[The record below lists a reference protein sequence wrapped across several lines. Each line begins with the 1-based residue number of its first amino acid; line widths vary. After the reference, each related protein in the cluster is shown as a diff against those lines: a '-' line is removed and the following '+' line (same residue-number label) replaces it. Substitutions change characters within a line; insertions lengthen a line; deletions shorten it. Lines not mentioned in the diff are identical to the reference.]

1 MKVIVNQQVITR
13 PEVVKPIKPGFQNF
27 GKNVKINN
35 LGQLVTR
42 SEEAKELKKAFGLEN
57 AFKDIGYQNIGEKI
71 VIKPQDTGQ
80 NAKDLVFQNLGQ
92 KESKFGFQNIIQ
104 NAKVKGNRFVT
115 PSGQLVS
122 QNTEGK
128 GNKFV
133 TPPGLS
139 ISQNVKSNR
148 PVTLPGQSVSQ
159 NNGQKGKSINTLA

>member
-57 AFKDIGYQNIGEKI
+57 AFKDIGYQNIGKKTEI
-71 VIKPQDTGQ
+71 EFQ
-80 NAKDLVFQNLGQ
+80 NVSQIDKKLVFRNIGQ
-92 KESKFGFQNIIQ
+92 KDEKESKFGFQNIIQ
-104 NAKVKGNRFVT
+104 NAKGSKPITPSGLSVIQNAKGSKPVT

-122 QNTEGK
+122 QNAK
-128 GNKFV
+128 GSRRV
-133 TPPGLS
+133 TP
-139 ISQNVKSNR
+139 
-148 PVTLPGQSVSQ
+148 PGQSVSQ
-159 NNGQKGKSINTLA
+159 NNGTKGRSINTLA